1 MISPNTQ
8 RMLIASANVR
18 PARILVLSASAEE
31 TAAEATGT
39 TLPLVGVSVNA
50 GKFPY
55 GSYEY
60 TAVPYTAETGD
71 AIAYRGPGQVCQ
83 VLSGAAISALA
94 TPLTSDGSGRAITA
108 TAEGQYCIGF
118 SLDTAAAANELIRV
132 AIQAPFKL
140 GA

>member
-1 MISPNTQ
+1 MVTPFTQ

-18 PARILVLSASAEE
+18 PARILAVSASAEE
-31 TAAEATGT
+31 TAAEATGV

-50 GKFPY
+50 GKYPY
-55 GSYEY
+55 GSFEY

-71 AIAYRGPGQVCQ
+71 AISYRGPGQIAQ
-83 VLSGAAISALA
+83 VLSGAAITALG

-108 TAEGQYCIGF
+108 STAASYCIGF
-118 SLDTAAAANELIRV
+118 PLDTAAAADELIRV
-132 AIQAPFKL
+132 AITFPFKL